1 MTERLFV
8 SSVQKEFAEERRM
21 IRDFIQRDP
30 LMRRFFTVFL
40 FEDLPASDRRADGVY
55 LAEVDKCD
63 VFINLLGAEYGSE
76 DATGRSPT
84 EREFDRATE
93 MGKTRLVYIR
103 DGKDY
108 TPHRHQK
115 VHALIDKAGSELIRR
130 RFTTVAELRD
140 ALYASMVEHLERS
153 GAIQTAPFDA
163 APCLLASLDDLDTAQ
178 LDGFLARAQARRS
191 FAVGPGT
198 PLKVALSHLNLLH
211 EGHPTH
217 ASVLLFAKVPQR
229 FLPTSE
235 VKCAHFHGTEIS
247 KPIPSYQ
254 IYIGTVFELV
264 DQAVDFVLSKIA
276 ASVGTRAG
284 GTTSPL
290 QYELPRE
297 AVAEAIVN
305 AVVHRDYA
313 SHASVQVMLFSDR
326 LEIWNPGEL
335 PPTLTLSSL
344 REPHPSV
351 PRNPLLAGPMFL
363 AGYIEKAG
371 TGTLDMAD
379 RCREAGL
386 PSPEFRQETGIFKQ
400 IFRRRPALQV
410 TPQVTRKYPAS
421 TPQVRAVLKAITEGE
436 ESREVLQTAAGIKD
450 REHFRREYLEPLLSA
465 GLLERTIPDKPRSS
479 HQKYRLTT
487 AGRAFLAETLREEA

>member
-1 MTERLFV
+1 MNERLFI
-8 SSVQKEFAEERRM
+8 SSVQKEFAEERKI

-30 LMRRFFTVFL
+30 LMRRFFSVFL
-40 FEDLPASDRRADGVY
+40 FEDLPASDRRADNVY
-55 LAEVDKCD
+55 VAEVDRCT
-63 VFINLLGAEYGSE
+63 VFVSLLGFEYGVE
-76 DATGRSPT
+76 DSSGKSPV

-93 MGKTRLVYIR
+93 SGKIRLVFVRGRDDSSRHPRIR
-103 DGKDY
+103 SLIN
-108 TPHRHQK
+108 K
-115 VHALIDKAGSELIRR
+115 VGSELIRR
-130 RFTTVAELRD
+130 RYSIAAELRD
-140 ALYASMVEHLERS
+140 ALYASLVEHLERT

-163 APCLLASLDDLDTAQ
+163 TPCPGANLDDLDPSR
-178 LDGFLARAQARRS
+178 LDGFLARAQARRG
-191 FAVGPGT
+191 FALGPGT
-198 PLKVALSHLNLLH
+198 PLPAALSHLDLLH
-211 EGHPTH
+211 DGHPTH
-217 ASVLLFAKVPQR
+217 AAVLLFAKTPQR

-235 VKCAHFHGTEIS
+235 IKCAHFHGTEIS

-254 IYIGTVFELV
+254 IYKGTAFELV

-284 GTTSPL
+284 GTTSSL

-305 AVVHRDYA
+305 AVAHRDY
-313 SHASVQVMLFSDR
+313 SSNASVQVMLFSDR

-335 PPTLTLSSL
+335 PPTLTLAAL

-371 TGTLDMAD
+371 TGTLDMAV
-379 RCREAGL
+379 RCQEAGL
-386 PSPEFRQETGIFKQ
+386 PPPEFRQETGVFKQ
-400 IFRRRPALQV
+400 IFRRRPAADAA
-410 TPQVTRKYPAS
+410 PQVPRKCPAS
-421 TPQVRAVLKAITEGE
+421 TPQVLAILEATAVSEQT
-436 ESREVLQTAAGIKD
+436 REALQATARIKD

-479 HQKYRLTT
+479 RQKYRLTP
-487 AGRAFLAETLREEA
+487 AGRALLAETQRGSGRC